1 MAATLTYNSLFETVK
16 DYLERDDQHLVGE
29 IPLFIMLGQRRIAHD
44 FKILGLKKFITG
56 TLSTSNPVIQKPS
69 QWLNNSTFNIGTN
82 DVGQTNNQTRKQILE
97 RGYEYCRMYWPDP
110 TASAEPKYY
119 CDYDFYNWLI
129 VPTPNSGYPY
139 EIAYFETPTLID
151 ETIQSNWITQNIPE
165 VLIYATLLETATYLK
180 DDDRVPVW
188 TNFYNTAKEAVNRE
202 DQQRLVDNYSVRGL

>member
-1 MAATLTYNSLFETVK
+1 MAATLTYTSLFETVK

-44 FKILGLKKFITG
+44 FKILGLKTFISG
-56 TLSTSNPVIQKPS
+56 NMSPGDPVIRKPS
-69 QWLNNSTFNIGTN
+69 QWLDNSTFNIGTN
-82 DVGQTNNQTRKQILE
+82 DIGQTNFQTRIQVLQ

-110 TASAEPKYY
+110 TVRDQPKYY
-119 CDYDFYNWLI
+119 CDYDFFTWF
-129 VPTPNSGYPY
+129 VSPTPDDTYPF

-151 ETIQSNWITQNIPE
+151 LVTQTNWVTQNIPE

-188 TNFYNTAKEAVNRE
+188 TTFYNTAKEAVNRE